1 MSLAV
6 FTDST
11 TAQASPALTW
21 RLAAGSST
29 NTTSVSSCWAWS
41 VMPMVAVS
49 PLTRTHSCDLA
60 YFKSEGM
67 LDIGKLSQGG
77 PIWSIR
83 FSIDRFGNDHGR
95 ITPPPDFNFNRRLGP
110 VKLRLHISHADADV
124 QRRALRAAGHFTNRS
139 GMRARARDGI
149 MRARRRGF

>member
-11 TAQASPALTW
+11 TAQASPAFTV

-41 VMPMVAVS
+41 VMPTVAVS

-60 YFKSEGM
+60 YFRSEGT
-67 LDIGKLSQGG
+67 LDIRELSQGRS
-77 PIWSIR
+77 IWSIR
-83 FSIDRFGNDHGR
+83 FSINGLGHNHRR
-95 ITPPPDFNFNRRLGP
+95 VTPAANFDFNRRLGF
-110 VKLRLHISHADADV
+110 SE
-124 QRRALRAAGHFTNRS
+124 
-139 GMRARARDGI
+139 
-149 MRARRRGF
+149 